1 MVILLCSQHTGTHFV
16 ALSEPCH
23 VICQVLL
30 SVHVIISG
38 LQWSIQVGDLQY
50 ASPATVSR
58 CGMVYVDPKN
68 LGYIPYWE
76 RWVNS
81 LPSEGDKKEFCR
93 LFDKYVSPCI
103 SLILEG
109 VMDGRQGEKLK
120 TITPVTN
127 LNMVRHSVFSEK
139 PNSVLKP
146 KLKCMV
152 KTNTVLKLTYVQ
164 ELMCVSLSMAF
175 VLPCM

>member
-1 MVILLCSQHTGTHFV
+1 MCYVHNMLVVILC

-23 VICQVLL
+23 VICKVLL
-30 SVHVIISG
+30 SVQVIISG

-127 LNMVRHSVFSEK
+127 LNMVKHSVFSEK
-139 PNSVLKP
+139 PNSVLKL

-152 KTNTVLKLTYVQ
+152 KTITVPKLMYIQ
-164 ELMCVSLSMAF
+164 NSCVLA
-175 VLPCM
+175 

>member
-1 MVILLCSQHTGTHFV
+1 MCIEW
-16 ALSEPCH
+16 ALSCDLQSLT
-23 VICQVLL
+23 VR

-127 LNMVRHSVFSEK
+127 LNMVRHSGFFCEK
-139 PNSVLKP
+139 PNSVLKL
-146 KLKCMV
+146 KLKCL
-152 KTNTVLKLTYVQ
+152 LKLTYIQ
-164 ELMCVSLSMAF
+164 EFMYFSLSMAF

>member
-1 MVILLCSQHTGTHFV
+1 MCIEWLLSHDLQSFTVSAGNYQWFAMVHTG
-16 ALSEPCH
+16 
-23 VICQVLL
+23 
-30 SVHVIISG
+30 G
-38 LQWSIQVGDLQY
+38 YLQY

-68 LGYIPYWE
+68 QGYIPYWE
-76 RWVNS
+76 RWVNN

-127 LNMVRHSVFSEK
+127 LNMVRHSAFSEK

-146 KLKCMV
+146 KLNAC
-152 KTNTVLKLTYVQ
+152 
-164 ELMCVSLSMAF
+164 
-175 VLPCM
+175 